1 MCTDVEAEGK
11 CEYMCTY
18 IYAGV
23 REMKIQMEKE
33 SRHMSRVMRTSI
45 GTVTWVSVRFV
56 EQENRKKKW
65 L

>member
-1 MCTDVEAEGK
+1 
-11 CEYMCTY
+11 MCTY